1 MNWQNERIY
10 WLLLGLFVLGFL
22 LNLGVHPYFME
33 EPRRAIVAMELLEN
47 GNLWV
52 PTLFGQYYY
61 NKPPL
66 FNWVLILFAQL
77 PGGFTEFNLRLPT
90 VLSNLSIG
98 YLTFWMV
105 KRHLGS
111 REMAWMTAF
120 LWFSAAGILFFFSF
134 LGEIDLFF
142 SFLILAGIFAVYHF
156 GEKKAYWPLFLG
168 MYLSCALGVLTKGLP
183 PFVFTATTLLV
194 YFVDR
199 KQFKLL
205 FHPAHFAGIALLF
218 GILGAYYYQYS
229 RYHELEAALMR
240 MVTES
245 SNRTPQAFSL
255 LAFFQNLL
263 AFPLEFLGDIA
274 PASLLGLFLLRK
286 DARQLLLRQ
295 HSFVRFCV
303 LALLFNVLPYWISPG
318 TRIRYIYMLYPLA
331 VIVFTWA
338 YWQRDMTA
346 IWNRKVFGII
356 IWIILALLMIAS
368 LALPFVHRLYFIQP
382 LPWIGAGAAL
392 AFGGLTWAY
401 YRKTEPKLMFLL
413 ISFALVRLVFDFTII
428 PERAHAGDTYKNRE
442 LAYKIHEICGE
453 APLFT
458 AFEEYPMS
466 FSTAYYLNRLRG
478 RVLKRNDRLQAG
490 TFYWLPEDRLPPG
503 KVVIISHVHE
513 GVRKVLIRY

>member
-90 VLSNLSIG
+90 VLSNLGIG

-105 KRHLGS
+105 NKHLGS
-111 REMAWMTAF
+111 RELAWMAAF

-142 SFLILAGIFAVYHF
+142 SFIVLAGIFVVYHF

-183 PFVFTATTLLV
+183 PFVFTAVTLLV
-194 YFVDR
+194 YFIDR

-205 FHPAHFAGIALLF
+205 FHPAHFVGIALLF
-218 GILGAYYYQYS
+218 GILGLYYYQYS
-229 RYHELEAALMR
+229 RYHALEEVLMR
-240 MVTES
+240 MFTES

-255 LAFFQNLL
+255 LAFLQNLL
-263 AFPLEFLGDIA
+263 EFPLEFLGDFA

-286 DARQLLLRQ
+286 DVRHLLLRQ
-295 HSFVRFCV
+295 NPFVRFCV
-303 LALLFNVLPYWISPG
+303 LAFLFNVLPYWISPG
-318 TRIRYIYMLYPLA
+318 TRIRYIYMLYPL
-331 VIVFTWA
+331 VIIVFAWA
-338 YWQRDMTA
+338 YGQKETA
-346 IWNRKVFGII
+346 PAWSRKALGIVI
-356 IWIILALLMIAS
+356 GVVLALILLAS
-368 LALPFVHRLYFIQP
+368 LALPWVPPLQFIAA
-382 LPWIGAGAAL
+382 LPWIGATSALVFAAL
-392 AFGGLTWAY
+392 IYLY
-401 YRKTEPKLMFLL
+401 YRKPEPRLLFLL
-413 ISFALVRLVFDFTII
+413 ATFALARLVFDYTII
-428 PERAHAGDTYKNRE
+428 PERAHAGDTFKNRE
-442 LAYKIHEICGE
+442 LAYKIHQICGD

-466 FSTAYYLNRLRG
+466 FGTAYYLNRLRK
-478 RVLKRNDRLQAG
+478 RVLKRNDHLRTG
-490 TFYWLPEDRLPPG
+490 TYYWLPADRIPEG
-503 KVVIISHVHE
+503 KTVILGHVHE
-513 GVRKVLIRY
+513 GIEKVLIQY